1 MQQVQHELHEF
12 SVGDFKLVM
21 GFDNMEWARQLSQIK
36 GLGVLNVKAIM
47 ENCPP
52 PQSSMMVFF
61 VNFSASIER
70 GFREYMTSVMVR
82 PVG

>member
-12 SVGDFKLVM
+12 SKSDFRLVI
-21 GFDNMEWARQLSQIK
+21 GFENMEWARQLSEIQ
-36 GLGVLNVKAIM
+36 GLGTLNVRAIM

-52 PQSSMMVFF
+52 PQSSMMMFF

-70 GFREYMTSVMVR
+70 GFREYMNSVMVR
-82 PVG
+82 PVV